1 MHNRL
6 RKRELL
12 FRRETGLAHR
22 YTSREVGRI
31 LGLDEGRL
39 RYWERLRLVRPRAK
53 WGERFYNFGD
63 LVALRNIQR
72 LTEKRVPAQH
82 VRRAVALMERELGS
96 SPLSVQ
102 QLRFVE
108 QGRNLLVI
116 PPGGTQ
122 PFNPVKRQ
130 WAFRFDRAGEAPE
143 LHSMAGPTP
152 EQLFEAAL
160 KCETR
165 QNLLPQAV
173 ENYERALK
181 LAPNWVDAHIN
192 RGVALY
198 QIGRVDDALAAFRS
212 AVQLDPGNGISRYN
226 LGCVLEEQGEID
238 EAIRHL
244 RFAVREMPDHADVH
258 FNLAL
263 AYEKKNERRLARE
276 QWILYLR
283 YSPNGPWA
291 DEARAHLRQFSAGR
305 KGSPPIPFPQPR

>member
-1 MHNRL
+1 MGN
-6 RKRELL
+6 
-12 FRRETGLAHR
+12 R

-53 WGERFYNFGD
+53 WGARFYNFGD

-72 LTEKRVPAQH
+72 LTDKRVPARH

-102 QLRFVE
+102 NLRFVE
-108 QGRNLLVI
+108 QGRDLLVI
-116 PPGGTQ
+116 PPGGAQ

-130 WAFRFDRAGEAPE
+130 WAFRFDHAGEAPE

-160 KCETR
+160 KCEAR

-181 LAPNWVDAHIN
+181 LVPNWVDAHIN

-198 QIGRVDDALAAFRS
+198 QLGRVDDALAAFRS
-212 AVQLDPGNGISRYN
+212 AVQLNPQNGISRYN

-244 RFAVREMPDHADVH
+244 RCAASEMPDHADVH

-276 QWILYLR
+276 HWTSYLR
-283 YSPNGPWA
+283 YSPNGQWA
-291 DEARAHLRQFSAGR
+291 DEARARLKQYSAKR
-305 KGSPPIPFPQPR
+305 KASPPIPFPRPS